1 MTTPTRVGSRPPTG
15 TTSSTSSQ
23 GASTDEIRDAWRAA
37 IADLTPADRRF
48 RLYNQAGE
56 VLLDPE
62 RRAAHDA
69 DLAAEQ
75 PRPPARPASGVTRR
89 PRRRPGRPVATPARR
104 RREADAA
111 RRPAVAG
118 SPWCRPGRS
127 AVAGVL
133 AALVAGLTVYLR
145 NQPSEEDVD
154 GRRSPA
160 PAVPPSGRSVPLLSY
175 DYRELDQTEQAAHDV
190 MTSDYRE
197 RYDQLFAVIEENA
210 PSTRTVVRAEKVA
223 AAVVR
228 ADDAGDRVEVLVFVD
243 QARTNRA
250 ESEPEVFRNQARLTM
265 QRVDGEWLV
274 DDVVT
279 SPARAVARPRRPT
292 DGGPAGPLGPVRD
305 PTRRYRRSA

>member
-1 MTTPTRVGSRPPTG
+1 MTTPDQGRVPTPNWYDVLDVD
-15 TTSSTSSQ
+15 Q

-75 PRPPARPASGVTRR
+75 SWSASPVGEGRDEAVPP
-89 PRRRPGRPVATPARR
+89 ATPAAPVAPGEAPPEADTTPADAGRR
-104 RREADAA
+104 RF
-111 RRPAVAG
+111 PVVPTW
-118 SPWCRPGRS
+118 SL

-133 AALVAGLTVYLR
+133 AALVAGLTVYLL
-145 NQPSEEDVD
+145 NQPSEEDVAASVASAR
-154 GRRSPA
+154 GAAER
-160 PAVPPSGRSVPLLSY
+160 AVVPLLSY

-210 PSTRTVVRAEKVA
+210 PSTRTVVRAEMVA

-279 SPARAVARPRRPT
+279 SPAEQ
-292 DGGPAGPLGPVRD
+292 
-305 PTRRYRRSA
+305 

>member
-1 MTTPTRVGSRPPTG
+1 MTVPDPGRVPTPNWYDVLDVDP
-15 TTSSTSSQ
+15 
-23 GASTDEIRDAWRAA
+23 GASTDEIQAAWRSA

-69 DLAAEQ
+69 DLAAE
-75 PRPPARPASGVTRR
+75 RTASEEEHASAPADPD
-89 PRRRPGRPVATPARR
+89 RPGVPAAAPTTGRR
-104 RREADAA
+104 LAA
-111 RRPAVAG
+111 VPTW
-118 SPWCRPGRS
+118 SL

-133 AALVAGLTVYLR
+133 AALMVALTAYLWS
-145 NQPSEEDVD
+145 QPSEDSVATSVAGARGAAE
-154 GRRSPA
+154 R
-160 PAVPPSGRSVPLLSY
+160 AVVPLLSY
-175 DYRELDQTEQAAHDV
+175 DYQELEQTEQAAHDV

-210 PSTRTVVRAEKVA
+210 PSTRTVVRAETVA

-228 ADDAGDRVEVLVFVD
+228 ADDAGDRVEILVFVD

-250 ESEPEVFRNQARLTM
+250 TSEPEVFRNQARLTM

-279 SPARAVARPRRPT
+279 SPAEQ
-292 DGGPAGPLGPVRD
+292 
-305 PTRRYRRSA
+305 